1 MSKHEI
7 LDPNR
12 PGRRSGIKRLVYR
25 PQKDGPY
32 GSKETGRI
40 TWRENRDWST
50 IKEQLRLTVRRA
62 PEVVINVKGS
72 RRGKDD
78 DHAAIKSVLR
88 YMMYISRNGRLPT
101 VNERGDQLNG
111 REAIKDTHVSWDL
124 DMQRMRSAKDAPLHP
139 SFNIIFSMP
148 AKTDP
153 DKMLDAVQAFARE
166 RFQGHQYV
174 MTIHTH
180 ETDPADAPPEHP
192 HVHLILRAEDEDGR
206 RIHIRKT
213 DLRNWREG
221 FASQLRARGIEANA
235 TSRAERGR
243 SFKSI
248 GGAEWHIQQ
257 RYEKGLRNGSNPE
270 PPKAKTAR
278 FLEASLELQA
288 GRIEPKPWE
297 IAMAARRRDVL
308 RELKQNAARLRQE
321 GDIELA
327 NQVDGFIR
335 NMPPVESERRQIQ
348 RALIEQVQKRCK
360 IMLKIS
366 RKTYEGKSRSPD
378 RDGLE

>member
-1 MSKHEI
+1 MAKHEI
-7 LDPNR
+7 LDPSR

-25 PQKDGPY
+25 PQADGFH
-32 GSKETGRI
+32 GSKGTGRSA
-40 TWRENRDWST
+40 WRENRDWST

-78 DHAAIKSVLR
+78 DHAAIESVLR

-101 VNERGDQLNG
+101 VNERGEQLDG
-111 REAIKDTHVSWDL
+111 REAIKETHASWDL
-124 DMQRMRSAKDAPLHP
+124 DMQRMRGAKDEPLHP

-174 MTIHTH
+174 MALHTH

-243 SFKSI
+243 SFKSV
-248 GGAEWHIQQ
+248 GGAEWHIQR
-257 RYEKGLRNGSNPE
+257 RYEKGLRGGSNPE
-270 PPKAKTAR
+270 PPKAKAAR
-278 FLEASLELQA
+278 FHEASLELQE
-288 GRIEPKPWE
+288 GRTEPKPWE

-308 RELKQNAARLRQE
+308 RELRQNAARLRQE

-335 NMPPVESERRQIQ
+335 DMPPVESERRKIQ
-348 RALIEQVQKRCK
+348 LALIEQVRKRLQERVQDK
-360 IMLKIS
+360 QEDVQ
-366 RKTYEGKSRSPD
+366 R
-378 RDGLE
+378 